1 MATLRMATIET
12 PPKAEREILLPRK
25 GKLADRPTGME
36 EEDFHLLLS
45 ELRDDNSRSRMRE
58 AVWISIVVHMV
69 ALFAIR
75 EAPKWLPSR
84 PVELVSPADQVR
96 KTKDFTFLEAPPDRQ
111 VVPQRPDTD
120 KISDKDR
127 IAAARTP
134 QLRKKDLQEL
144 MDARRAGAP
153 GITPA
158 PQQAP
163 QPQVAQSGA
172 SAPQPENAQ
181 RQASSPNSS
190 ALRSPPAQQN
200 PFQLGSSAGSAI
212 DQAARASSQSR
223 GGGIG
228 GDYGSVPGSPN
239 TQVRSDI
246 DILSDTM
253 GVDFGPYLQRVLQ
266 SVRANWYNL
275 IPEVARPP
283 LLKRGTVAIEFVITK
298 DGTVAGMRLG
308 GPSGDVSLDR
318 AAWGGITASNP
329 FPPLPGE
336 FRGEYLALRFHFLYN
351 PDRNRMGA
359 Q

>member
-1 MATLRMATIET
+1 MATIET
-12 PPKAEREILLPRK
+12 PPKANREVDPTRQ
-25 GKLADRPTGME
+25 GKVVVRPSELDRE
-36 EEDFHLLLS
+36 EFHLLLS

-58 AVWISIVVHMV
+58 AAWISIVVHLV

-75 EAPKWLPSR
+75 EVPKWLPNR
-84 PVELVSPADQVR
+84 AVALVSTADQVR
-96 KTKDFTFLEAPPDRQ
+96 QNKNPIFLEASPDRQ
-111 VVPQRPDTD
+111 VVTKRPDTD
-120 KISDKDR
+120 RISDKDR
-127 IAAARTP
+127 IAATRTP
-134 QLRKKDLQEL
+134 SKQALQDL

-153 GITPA
+153 GMSAPA
-158 PQQAP
+158 PQPAP
-163 QPQVAQSGA
+163 QPQMAQGGAPAQSETPRRPPPDQ
-172 SAPQPENAQ
+172 SNQ
-181 RQASSPNSS
+181 QA
-190 ALRSPPAQQN
+190 ALRAPAPRN
-200 PFQLGSSAGSAI
+200 PFQLGGSAGSAI
-212 DQAARASSQSR
+212 DQAARASAQSR
-223 GGGIG
+223 GGGVG

-266 SVRANWYNL
+266 SVRMNWYNI

-283 LLKRGTVAIEFVITK
+283 LLKRGTVAIEFVINR
-298 DGTVAGMRLG
+298 DGSVAGMRLG

-329 FPPLPGE
+329 FPPLPSE

-351 PDRNRMGA
+351 PERNRL

>member
-1 MATLRMATIET
+1 MATIET
-12 PPKAEREILLPRK
+12 PPKADRDLPIAK
-25 GKLADRPTGME
+25 GKLVDRPTGVE
-36 EEDFHLLLS
+36 GQDFHLLLS

-58 AVWISIVVHMV
+58 AVWISIIVHMV

-84 PVELVSPADQVR
+84 PVELVSPAEQVR
-96 KTKDFTFLEAPPDRQ
+96 RNKDFTFLEAPPDQQ
-111 VVPQRPDTD
+111 VVTKRPDTD

-127 IAAARTP
+127 MAASRTP
-134 QLRKKDLQEL
+134 QLRKKDLQDL
-144 MDARRAGAP
+144 IDARRAGAP
-153 GITPA
+153 PSAA
-158 PQQAP
+158 PVPQQQAP
-163 QPQVAQSGA
+163 QPQVAQNPP
-172 SAPQPENAQ
+172 APQPDNAR
-181 RQASSPNSS
+181 RQPPSTNDNA

-200 PFQLGSSAGSAI
+200 PFQMGSSAGTAI

-223 GGGIG
+223 GGGAG
-228 GDYGSVPGSPN
+228 GDYGTVPGSPN

-283 LLKRGTVAIEFVITK
+283 LLKRGTVAIEFVITR
-298 DGTVAGMRLG
+298 DGKVAGMRLG

-329 FPPLPGE
+329 FPPLPSE

-351 PDRNRMGA
+351 PERNQMGTR
-359 Q
+359 